1 MLQTQLFTRRK
12 PVCFGLLIYGVLSLE
27 TDSTVI
33 IAPNVTHSVA
43 FSVHFNN
50 PYFQNSHVDKYVQFS
65 NYLY

>member
-1 MLQTQLFTRRK
+1 M
-12 PVCFGLLIYGVLSLE
+12 LE

-33 IAPNVTHSVA
+33 VAPNVTHSVA
-43 FSVHFNN
+43 FSVHLNN